1 VTDLEVARA
10 APELIVL
17 AWAATGARAKASTA
31 LRNPA
36 WRDVPAVRNGRVMV
50 IRDELLNTPG
60 PPLVSGARELVRA
73 IRESAC

>member
-1 VTDLEVARA
+1 
-10 APELIVL
+10 
-17 AWAATGARAKASTA
+17 

-60 PPLVSGARELVRA
+60 PALVSGARELVRA